1 MHKDT
6 NFDNSAQTAANG
18 ATDANLVPNIPQG
31 ASLGKPPAPETGTGF
46 PDAVF
51 NDLPDLLWSGCNALT
66 DPTEREVFLVSG
78 LGVISG
84 LFPNVQG
91 FYDGAP
97 VWANLYVY
105 LLAQYG
111 SGKGGAKY
119 AYQLGRP
126 IHRKR
131 RELSAQLMEQYKAA
145 CIEAKANNEP
155 PPNPPGNKL
164 LYAPANNSK
173 AGLVENLAENDGALI
188 VFETEGD
195 TFAQTQKTDFG
206 NFSDEARKAFHHE
219 RISSYRKTGSV
230 LTEVE
235 TPRLSMVLTSTV
247 DQLFCLIPNV
257 HNGLFSRFL
266 YYRLPQN
273 HDFKNVFDDQKRS
286 YPEHFEALGKT
297 FLDIYEYLETHH
309 KENPINFDLRPHQK
323 ATFLEVFREW
333 KSEVGE
339 YVSHDLDGTINRLG
353 LICYRVAMI
362 LTSVRNF
369 AVGDYSPYQLCDDLD
384 FNNAVRIVEV
394 LKRHAVAVFYDLP
407 NVPISREAAAMEKEF
422 SEKAQDVARCRALA
436 NQGKNYA
443 QISQITGIPKTTVY
457 RWLTVDS
464 KKQKVE
470 RSKNGTAA

>member
-1 MHKDT
+1 MDKDNT
-6 NFDNSAQTAANG
+6 FHNTAQTAANG
-18 ATDANLVPNIPQG
+18 ATDANFIPNIPQG
-31 ASLGKPPAPETGTGF
+31 ASLTKQPAPETGTGF

-66 DPTEREVFLVSG
+66 DPTERAVFLVSG
-78 LGVISG
+78 LGVVSG
-84 LFPNVQG
+84 LFPNVRG
-91 FYDGAP
+91 FYDGGH
-97 VWANLYVY
+97 VYLNLYVY

-111 SGKGGAKY
+111 GGKGAARY

-131 RELSAQLMEQYKAA
+131 RELSAQLQEQFKAA

-164 LYAPANNSK
+164 LFAPANNSK

-195 TFAQTQKTDFG
+195 TFAQTQKTDYG

-235 TPRLSMVLTSTV
+235 APRLSMVLTSTV

-273 HDFKNVFDDQKRS
+273 HEFKNVFDDQKRG

-297 FLDIYEYLETHH
+297 FLDIYEVLEANH

-323 ATFLEVFREW
+323 AKFLEVFKGW

-339 YVSHDLDGTINRLG
+339 FVSHDLDGTINRLG

-369 AVGDYSPYQLCDDLD
+369 AIGDYSQNQLCDDLD

-422 SEKAQDVARCRALA
+422 SEKAALV
-436 NQGKNYA
+436 NQCKRLRGEGMSYA
-443 QISQITGIPKTTVY
+443 EIAKTV
-457 RWLTVDS
+457 LGDA
-464 KKQKVE
+464 KQK
-470 RSKNGTAA
+470 SKVFQWLNR